1 MKIDTR
7 LFAYAGSS
15 VDPDGSAKARFAN
28 DPEAR
33 PKVLQKQGHTNF
45 VLVALPTP
53 MTKLDAIKYLQDVKP
68 EGVDQ
73 LALTAKAA
81 YINAQNAKIEAAKQG
96 ISKKRGRP
104 AKNSD
109 ATVAKMVKAQ
119 KAAKTVTKAKA
130 VKPAKKAGVAVDSIV
145 NTIVTT
151 ARAGKS
157 IRAKA
162 AAHSG
167 QVSAARLDA
176 TV

>member
-1 MKIDTR
+1 M
-7 LFAYAGSS
+7 
-15 VDPDGSAKARFAN
+15 
-28 DPEAR
+28 
-33 PKVLQKQGHTNF
+33 
-45 VLVALPTP
+45 
-53 MTKLDAIKYLQDVKP
+53 QDVKP

-81 YINAQNAKIEAAKQG
+81 YINAQNAKIEAVKQG

-119 KAAKTVTKAKA
+119 KAAKTATKAKA